1 MKISLLSCYNQTLCT
16 ESIMKPTKPLVKKSA
31 IAVALGVLI
40 VMGVSTYCMQEPIAA
55 PAAPTINHAISVTI
69 IEVRKET
76 VTEWSDFSGQIEAI
90 EHVQIRPRVNGTID
104 QVHFQEGQVVSKGA
118 PLFTIDPR
126 PYQAALAK
134 AQATCEIAKARLTLA
149 QTELARSSKLIV
161 QHAISQREQDQRAND
176 FLEARASVSAAQAD
190 VLSAQLNLQYTTIVA
205 PVTGRVSRAELTVG
219 NLVGT
224 GLDAPVLTTIVS
236 VSPVYVNFELDEASY
251 IRFARNG
258 AKGST
263 GVNTLPV
270 FMGLANEVDYP
281 YRGRIKSL
289 DNQLDRQSGTLRVR
303 AVFDNT
309 NGELTPGMYAR
320 VRTGDSAPRAAVLIR
335 DQSIGTDQSK
345 KYVFVVDADNKV
357 SYREVALGPVI
368 DGWRVVRSGLSEGER
383 IVLDGLQKIRAGDLV
398 DPQAAVDTVASDVQK
413 QPGRS

>member
-1 MKISLLSCYNQTLCT
+1 MKSS
-16 ESIMKPTKPLVKKSA
+16 KPLVRKSSTA
-31 IAVALGVLI
+31 IALGILI
-40 VMGVSTYCMQEPIAA
+40 VMGVSTYYVQEPVAA
-55 PAAPTINHAISVTI
+55 PALHAANPAIPVTI
-69 IEVRKET
+69 DQVIKKP
-76 VTEWSDFSGQIEAI
+76 VTEWNDFSGRIEAI
-90 EHVQIRPRVNGTID
+90 EHVQIRPRVTGTID
-104 QVHFQEGQVVSKGA
+104 VVHFQEGQVVSKGT

-134 AQATCEIAKARLTLA
+134 ARATREIAKARFSLA
-149 QTELARSSKLIV
+149 KTELARSSKLIT
-161 QHAISQREQDQRAND
+161 QRAISQREQDQRAND
-176 FLEARASVSAAQAD
+176 LLETQAAVSAAQAD

-224 GLDAPVLTTIVS
+224 GPDAPVLTTIVS

-263 GVNTLPV
+263 GVNSLPV
-270 FMGLANEVDYP
+270 FMGLASETGYP
-281 YRGRIKSL
+281 YSGRIKSL

-309 NGELTPGMYAR
+309 RGELTPGMYAR
-320 VRTGDSAPRAAVLIR
+320 VRTGDSAPQDAVLIR
-335 DQSIGTDQSK
+335 DQAVGTDQSK
-345 KYVFVVDADNKV
+345 KYVFVVDAQNKV
-357 SYREVALGPVI
+357 AYREVTLGPVI
-368 DGWRVVRSGLSEGER
+368 NGWRIVRSGLSEGER
-383 IVLDGLQKIRAGDLV
+383 IVLEGLQKVRPDDLV
-398 DPQAAVDTVASDVQK
+398 DPQPAADAVAFDAQN

>member
-1 MKISLLSCYNQTLCT
+1 MKSKNPLLKKGIAAMALSV
-16 ESIMKPTKPLVKKSA
+16 LV
-31 IAVALGVLI
+31 
-40 VMGVSTYCMQEPIAA
+40 VMGVSTYYIQEPVAA
-55 PAAPTINHAISVTI
+55 PVAPAKNHAIPVTVA
-69 IEVRKET
+69 EVRKKA
-76 VTEWSDFSGQIEAI
+76 VTEWSDFSGQIEAV

-104 QVHFQEGQVVSKGA
+104 VVHFQEGEVVSKGA

-134 AQATCEIAKARLTLA
+134 AQATSEIAKARLTLA

-176 FLEARASVSAAQAD
+176 LLEARASVAAAQAD

-224 GLDAPVLTTIVS
+224 GPDAPVLTTIVS

-263 GVNTLPV
+263 GVSSLPV
-270 FMGLANEVDYP
+270 FMGLANETDYP
-281 YRGRIKSL
+281 YSGRIKSL

-309 NGELTPGMYAR
+309 KGELTPGMYAR

-335 DQSIGTDQSK
+335 DQAIGTDQSK
-345 KYVFVVDADNKV
+345 KYVFVVDAHNRV
-357 SYREVALGPVI
+357 GYREVALGPVI

-383 IVLDGLQKIRAGDLV
+383 IVLDGLQKIRPDDFV
-398 DPQAAVDTVASDVQK
+398 DPQPAVDAVASDTQK
-413 QPGRS
+413 QPGRI